1 MKYMYDVLVIGA
13 GPAGITASIYL
24 KRANLN
30 VAVFEGN
37 VPGGQLV
44 NYNDIE
50 NYPGVKTFS
59 AIELATDMLNHLDK
73 LDIEVKYEQVVKIED
88 HQSFKRVISE
98 AQSYDAKAVVI
109 ATGNIPR
116 RLGVENEDSLAY
128 NGISWCAI
136 CDGPIYKGKDVVV
149 IGGGNSAVE
158 ESQFLTTIATSVTIV
173 QNLSKLTAEAKAV
186 EKLVNTKNVT
196 VHYESLVKKFLKSD
210 TGTLSGVVITNKD
223 GEEITL
229 QADGV
234 FEYIGMRPVTEMV
247 SELGVTTDYG
257 YIKVNEKME
266 TTVPGLF
273 ACGDVTEKQIRQVVT
288 AAGDGAVA
296 AQNAI
301 RYLESTH

>member
-1 MKYMYDVLVIGA
+1 MYDVLVIGA

>member
-1 MKYMYDVLVIGA
+1 MYDVLVIGA

-24 KRANLN
+24 KRANLK

-73 LDIEVKYEQVVKIED
+73 LDIEVKYEQVTNVED
-88 HQSFKRVISE
+88 HQTFKRVITESE
-98 AQSYDAKAVVI
+98 SYDAKAVVI

-116 RLGVENEDSLAY
+116 RLGVENEESLAY

-136 CDGPIYKGKDVVV
+136 CDGPIYKDKDVVV

-158 ESQFLTTIATSVTIV
+158 ESQYLTTLATSVTIV
-173 QNLSKLTAEAKAV
+173 QNLNKLTAEAKAV
-186 EKLVNTKNVT
+186 EKLVNTNNVT
-196 VHYESLVKKFLKSD
+196 VYYESLVKKFLKNDS
-210 TGTLSGVVITNKD
+210 GSLSGVVITDKD
-223 GEEITL
+223 GKEISL
-229 QADGV
+229 KADGV
-234 FEYIGMRPVTEMV
+234 FEYIGMRPATEMV
-247 SELGVTTDYG
+247 SSLGVTTDYG
-257 YIKVNEKME
+257 YILVNEKME
-266 TTVPGLF
+266 TTVPGLL

-296 AQNAI
+296 AQNTI
-301 RYLESTH
+301 KYLESLH

>member
-1 MKYMYDVLVIGA
+1 MYDVLVIGA
-13 GPAGITASIYL
+13 GPAGITASIYA
-24 KRANLN
+24 KRANLK

-73 LDIEVKYEQVVKIED
+73 LDIEVKYEQVTRVDD
-88 HQSFKRVISE
+88 HKTHKTVTSE
-98 AQSYDAKAVVI
+98 MGAYDAKVVII

-116 RLGVENEDSLAY
+116 RLGVENEESLAY

-149 IGGGNSAVE
+149 VGGGNSAVE
-158 ESQFLTTIATSVTIV
+158 ESQYLTTLATSVTIV
-173 QNLSKLTAEAKAV
+173 QNLDKLTAEAKAV
-186 EKLVNTKNVT
+186 EKLVNTENVT
-196 VHYESLVKKFLKSD
+196 VYYESLVKKFLKDDKGS
-210 TGTLSGVVITNKD
+210 LSGVVITDKD
-223 GEEITL
+223 GKEITL
-229 QADGV
+229 KAEGV

-247 SELGVTTDYG
+247 QALGVTTDYG

-266 TTVPGLF
+266 TKVPGLF
-273 ACGDVTEKQIRQVVT
+273 ACGDVNEKQIRQVVT
-288 AAGDGAVA
+288 ATGDGAVA

-301 RYLESTH
+301 KYIESNR

>member
-1 MKYMYDVLVIGA
+1 MYDVLVIGA

-59 AIELATDMLNHLDK
+59 AIELATDMLNHLDT

-98 AQSYDAKAVVI
+98 AQTYDAKAVVI

-173 QNLSKLTAEAKAV
+173 QNLNKLTAEAKAV

-210 TGTLSGVVITNKD
+210 SGTLSGVVITNKD

-229 QADGV
+229 KADGV

-247 SELGVTTDYG
+247 ADLKVTTDYG

-288 AAGDGAVA
+288 AVGDGAVA

-301 RYLESTH
+301 KYLESTH

>member
-1 MKYMYDVLVIGA
+1 MYDVLVIGA

-73 LDIEVKYEQVVKIED
+73 LEIEVKYEQVVKIED

-98 AQSYDAKAVVI
+98 AQTYDTKAVVI

-196 VHYESLVKKFLKSD
+196 VYYESLVKKFLKSEN
-210 TGTLSGVVITNKD
+210 GSLSGVVITNKD

-229 QADGV
+229 KADGV

-247 SELGVTTDYG
+247 ADLGVTTDYG
-257 YIKVNEKME
+257 YISVNEKME

-301 RYLESTH
+301 RYLESLH